1 MATPYALVALNIIC
15 IFLCY
20 QIAASR
26 NADARFWGFMGFF
39 FGPLALP
46 FLLFTKPRDK

>member
-1 MATPYALVALNIIC
+1 MPAAYALVVINILC

-20 QIAASR
+20 QVALNR

-46 FLLFTKPRDK
+46 FLVFAKPRDK